1 MEGYVMRTAR
11 IQMKGRLHRSVPGLL
26 VLALV
31 TTGALAGAGQAA
43 AARHGAADVRA
54 PWNAAG
60 RSVAAGTISTVAGG
74 LGGPAKGT
82 KVALG
87 FPVASGTARAAS
99 TSTAAGP
106 SRPSCTRRAALP
118 PTAQGTWSSPTSGT
132 TGFAWWPTRAARST
146 ARR

>member
-1 MEGYVMRTAR
+1 MEGYVMCTAR

-31 TTGALAGAGQAA
+31 TTGALAGAGPAA
-43 AARHGAADVRA
+43 AARHGAALVRDVRA

-87 FPVASGTARAAS
+87 AHVASGTARAAS
-99 TSTAAGP
+99 TSAAAPWCG
-106 SRPSCTRRAALP
+106 S
-118 PTAQGTWSSPTSGT
+118 
-132 TGFAWWPTRAARST
+132 
-146 ARR
+146 